1 MVKITTNSLLC
12 LIAATFYSNASNPKD
27 FIGVTKKQLIKA
39 TIYEEL
45 KIHPKATLLDLY
57 KNFFQGKFG
66 PGHMIADSNAAS
78 DYFKKELQE
87 ATEFDSV
94 LWQAVGE
101 EKNYYRV
108 NLSLVRDGKIT
119 AQQLIDAF
127 IGSAKTV
134 KPPSLE
140 SWQKDWDL
148 ILEIIK
154 KMKLNLPN
162 FEKDKLQIAQKLK
175 KGIVI
180 GDHSSIYTSTYHP
193 HYRIVSKYYFEKLSK
208 IASNH

>member
-1 MVKITTNSLLC
+1 MVKITTNFFLC
-12 LIAATFYSNASNPKD
+12 LIAATFYNNASNSKD
-27 FIGVTKKQLIKA
+27 FIGGTQKQLIKK

-57 KNFFQGKFG
+57 KDFFQGKFG
-66 PGHMIADSNAAS
+66 PGHMIEDSNAAA

-94 LWQAVGE
+94 SWQAVGE

-108 NLSLVRDGKIT
+108 NLSLVRDGKIS

-127 IGSAKTV
+127 IGSAKKA

-140 SWQKDWDL
+140 SWHKEWNL
-148 ILEIIK
+148 ILEIIE
-154 KMKLNLPN
+154 KMKLNLPD

-180 GDHSSIYTSTYHP
+180 GDHSSIYIGTYHP
-193 HYRIVSKYYFEKLSK
+193 HYRIVSKYYFEKLFK
-208 IASNH
+208 IATIH